1 MVVQTVPYQHYEAFQ
16 EKQNVLA
23 NLIKRHLKLIR
34 SLNMTQSE
42 NSLQQLETLVQ
53 SESFKVLVLGE
64 FKRGKSTFI
73 NALLGEE
80 VLPAYARPCTA
91 IINEV
96 KWGNTRRALLHPTKS
111 EENSVTE
118 PQEIPV
124 NQIEEYV
131 VIKDDVSEINSN
143 PYEKVELFW
152 PLELCRNGVEIID
165 SPGLNEH
172 DTRQK
177 VTMEYLSSVDAI
189 LFVLSCE
196 ALASKS
202 EMDVIDNTLIPTGH
216 EDIFFICNRFNM
228 IRGREKDS
236 IKQHGINKLAP
247 KTKRGAERVFFISA
261 LDGLEGRLEDDYE
274 RVENSGLLLVEK
286 ELEKFLST
294 ERGNIK
300 ILRPAAELQK
310 TIYEAR
316 AVIPQREAM
325 LRTDLKTLEAR
336 YEGAQEPLRRLQLQ
350 REQIVKRISNFLE
363 DIKQTISAEGSS
375 FYRRLADKVVTEW
388 VKTLEVKT
396 PVILTKSQIEKLIRE
411 VTEHLSLKVENELL
425 AWQNEI
431 LQPLVSSRLERLTQE
446 LDERANEFVNQLD
459 SLRIQVAGSIVSIDD
474 LNIKKVSVIERVL
487 AAGGGF
493 LLGAN
498 IGLAG
503 VGAVF
508 GYQEMAKA
516 IIPQLALT
524 VGVVILG
531 VTNPLLIFGAMAGG
545 GLIQGFLTTK
555 STNNRI
561 KEEAAKRFAASIRD
575 SAPQRGNKI
584 AEAVVIKLAEIENSI
599 NQSLGQEIQK
609 FREQVDSILQEKQQG
624 QSNVDETISELQVLS
639 RELDA
644 IDQELD
650 ALVARV
656 AIPNS

>member
-1 MVVQTVPYQHYEAFQ
+1 MVVQTVQYQHYEAFQ

-23 NLIKRHLKLIR
+23 DLIKRHLNLIR

-42 NSLQQLETLVQ
+42 KSLQQLETLVQ

-111 EENSVTE
+111 EENSITE

-131 VIKDDVSEINSN
+131 IIKDDVSEINSN

-228 IRGREKDS
+228 IRAREKDS

-286 ELEKFLST
+286 ELEKFLAT

-325 LRTDLKTLEAR
+325 LRTDFKTLEAR
-336 YEGAQEPLRRLQLQ
+336 YEDAQEPLRRLQIQ

-363 DIKQTISAEGSS
+363 DIKQTISAECSS

-396 PVILTKSQIEKLIRE
+396 PIILTKSQIEKLIRE
-411 VTEHLSLKVENELL
+411 VTEHLSLKMENELL

-446 LDERANEFVNQLD
+446 VDERANEFVNQLD

-575 SAPQRGNKI
+575 SAPQRGDKI
-584 AEAVVIKLAEIENSI
+584 AEAVVIKLAEIEKSI

-609 FREQVDSILQEKQQG
+609 FREQVDSILEEKKQG

>member
-1 MVVQTVPYQHYEAFQ
+1 MLTQTVIYQKYEAFK

-23 NLIKRHLKLIR
+23 NLIKRHLKLIS
-34 SLNMTQSE
+34 SLNMAQSKKP
-42 NSLQQLETLVQ
+42 LQQLESLVQ
-53 SESFKVLVLGE
+53 SDSFKVLVLGE

-73 NALLGEE
+73 NALLGEK

-96 KWGNTRRALLHPTKS
+96 KWADSPRALLHPAKS
-111 EENSVTE
+111 ADRPVPQ
-118 PQEIPV
+118 PQEVPV
-124 NQIEEYV
+124 NQIEDYV

-177 VTMEYLSSVDAI
+177 VTIDYLSSVDAI

-202 EMDVIDNTLIPTGH
+202 EMDIIDNTLIPAGH
-216 EDIFFICNRFNM
+216 QDIFFVCNRFNM
-228 IRGREKDS
+228 IEDEEKDS
-236 IKQHGINKLAP
+236 IRQHGINKLAP
-247 KTKRGAERVFFISA
+247 KTKRGAERVFFIDARGA
-261 LDGLEGRLEDDYE
+261 LGGRLKGDIGQIES
-274 RVENSGLLLVEK
+274 SGLALVER
-286 ELEKFLST
+286 ELEKFLAN
-294 ERGNIK
+294 EKGNIK
-300 ILRPAAELQK
+300 ILRPAAELQRA
-310 TIYEAR
+310 IYEAR

-325 LRTDLKTLEAR
+325 LRTDFKTLEAR
-336 YEGAQEPLRRLQLQ
+336 YEAAQEPLHRLQKQ
-350 REQIVKRISNFLE
+350 REQIVQRISNFLE

-375 FYRRLADKVVTEW
+375 FYRRLADKIVSEW
-388 VKTLEVKT
+388 VKNLEIKAPMV
-396 PVILTKSQIEKLIRE
+396 LTKSQIEKFIKE
-411 VTEHLSLKVENELL
+411 VSDHLSQKMENELL
-425 AWQNEI
+425 IWQNQV

-446 LDERANEFVNQLD
+446 IDERANEFVNQLD
-459 SLRIQVAGSIVSIDD
+459 SLKIQVVGSIVSIDD

-487 AAGGGF
+487 AAGGGL

-516 IIPQLALT
+516 IIPQLILSLAALT
-524 VGVVILG
+524 LAA
-531 VTNPLLIFGAMAGG
+531 TNPFLIFGAMAGG
-545 GLIQGFLTTK
+545 GLIQGFLTAK
-555 STNNRI
+555 STNNKI

-575 SAPQRGNKI
+575 SAPQRGDKI
-584 AEAVVIKLAEIENSI
+584 AEAVVTKLVEIQNSI
-599 NQSLGQEIQK
+599 NQGLGQEIQK
-609 FREQVDSILQEKQQG
+609 FREQVDSILEEKQQG
-624 QSNVDETISELQVLS
+624 QANVDAIISELQILS

-650 ALVARV
+650 TLVARV
-656 AIPNS
+656 AITNS

>member
-1 MVVQTVPYQHYEAFQ
+1 MVAQTVTYQKYEAFK

-23 NLIKRHLKLIR
+23 DLIKRHLKLIS

-53 SESFKVLVLGE
+53 SNSFKVLVLGE

-73 NALLGEE
+73 NALLGEK

-96 KWGNTRRALLHPTKS
+96 KWGDSRRALLHPAKS
-111 EENSVTE
+111 ADIPVPQ
-118 PQEIPV
+118 PQEVPV
-124 NQIEEYV
+124 NEIEEYV

-152 PLELCRNGVEIID
+152 PLELCRNKVEIID

-177 VTMEYLSSVDAI
+177 VTMDYLSTVDAI
-189 LFVLSCE
+189 LFILSCE

-202 EMDVIDNTLIPTGH
+202 EMDVIDNTLRPAGH

-228 IRGREKDS
+228 IEDEEKDS
-236 IKQHGINKLAP
+236 IKQHGIKKLAP
-247 KTKRGAERVFFISA
+247 KTKRGAERVFFIDARGA
-261 LDGLEGRLEDDYE
+261 LGARLKGDIGQ
-274 RVENSGLLLVEK
+274 VESSGLALVER
-286 ELEKFLST
+286 ELEKFLAN
-294 ERGNIK
+294 EKGNIK
-300 ILRPAAELQK
+300 ILRSAAELQRA
-310 TIYEAR
+310 IYEAR
-316 AVIPQREAM
+316 EVIPQREAM
-325 LRTDLKTLEAR
+325 LRTDFKTLEAR
-336 YEGAQEPLRRLQLQ
+336 YEAVQEPLHRLQIQ
-350 REQIVKRISNFLE
+350 REQIVQRISNFLE

-375 FYRRLADKVVTEW
+375 FYRRLADKIVSEW
-388 VKTLEVKT
+388 VKTLEIKT
-396 PVILTKSQIEKLIRE
+396 PMVLTKSQIEKLIKE
-411 VTEHLSLKVENELL
+411 VTDQLSHKMENELL
-425 AWQNEI
+425 VWQNEI

-446 LDERANEFVNQLD
+446 IDERANEFVNQLD
-459 SLRIQVAGSIVSIDD
+459 SLKIQVAGSVVSIDD

-487 AAGGGF
+487 AASGGF

-516 IIPQLALT
+516 IIPQLILT
-524 VGVVILG
+524 VATITIAA
-531 VTNPLLIFGAMAGG
+531 TNPLMWFAAMASGG
-545 GLIQGFLTTK
+545 VIQGFLTAKFTSNK
-555 STNNRI
+555 I

-575 SAPQRGNKI
+575 SAPQRGDKI
-584 AEAVVIKLAEIENSI
+584 AEAVVTKLAEIQNSI
-599 NQSLGQEIQK
+599 NQGLGQEIQN
-609 FREQVDSILQEKQQG
+609 FREQVDSILEEKQQG
-624 QSNVDETISELQVLS
+624 QANVDATISELQVLS

-656 AIPNS
+656 AIINS

>member
-1 MVVQTVPYQHYEAFQ
+1 MLLQTAPYQKYEEFK
-16 EKQNVLA
+16 EKQSVLA
-23 NLIKRHLKLIR
+23 NLIKRHLKLIS

-42 NSLQQLETLVQ
+42 KALQQLETLVQ
-53 SESFKVLVLGE
+53 SDSFKVLVLGE

-73 NALLGEE
+73 NALLGEK

-96 KWGNTRRALLHPTKS
+96 KWGDNRRALLHPAKLADS
-111 EENSVTE
+111 PVPS
-118 PQEIPV
+118 PQEVPV

-177 VTMEYLSSVDAI
+177 VTMDYLSNVDAI

-202 EMDVIDNTLIPTGH
+202 EIDVIENTLQPAGH
-216 EDIFFICNRFNM
+216 QDIFFICNRFNM
-228 IRGREKDS
+228 IEDEEKDS
-236 IKQHGINKLAP
+236 IKQHGISKLAP
-247 KTKRGAERVFFISA
+247 KTKRGAERVFFIDARGA
-261 LDGLEGRLEDDYE
+261 LGGRLKGDIEQ
-274 RVENSGLLLVEK
+274 VENSGLALVER
-286 ELEKFLST
+286 ELEKFLAN
-294 ERGNIK
+294 EKGNIK
-300 ILRPAAELQK
+300 ILRPAAELQRA
-310 TIYEAR
+310 IYEAR
-316 AVIPQREAM
+316 TVIPQREVM
-325 LRTDLKTLEAR
+325 LRTDVKTLEAR
-336 YEGAQEPLRRLQLQ
+336 YEAAQEPLRHLQIK
-350 REQIVKRISNFLE
+350 REQIVQRISNFLE

-375 FYRRLADKVVTEW
+375 FYRRLADKIVSEW
-388 VKTLEVKT
+388 VKNLEIKAPIV
-396 PVILTKSQIEKLIRE
+396 LTKSQIEKLIKE
-411 VTEHLSLKVENELL
+411 VSDHLSQKMENELL
-425 AWQNEI
+425 DWQNQV

-446 LDERANEFVNQLD
+446 IDERANEFVNQLD
-459 SLRIQVAGSIVSIDD
+459 SLKIQVVGSIVSIDD

-516 IIPQLALT
+516 IIPQLALSLAA
-524 VGVVILG
+524 IALAAA
-531 VTNPLLIFGAMAGG
+531 NPLVIFGAMAGG
-545 GLIQGFLTTK
+545 GLIQGLLTAK
-555 STNNRI
+555 STSNKI

-575 SAPQRGNKI
+575 SAPERGDKI
-584 AEAVVIKLAEIENSI
+584 AEAVVIKLTEIKNSI
-599 NQSLGQEIQK
+599 NQGLGQEIQK
-609 FREQVDSILQEKQQG
+609 FREQVDSILEEKQQG
-624 QSNVDETISELQVLS
+624 QASVDAIISELQVLS

-644 IDQELD
+644 IDRELD
-650 ALVARV
+650 TLVARV
-656 AIPNS
+656 AITNS

>member
-1 MVVQTVPYQHYEAFQ
+1 M
-16 EKQNVLA
+16 
-23 NLIKRHLKLIR
+23 
-34 SLNMTQSE
+34 
-42 NSLQQLETLVQ
+42 
-53 SESFKVLVLGE
+53 GE

-73 NALLGEE
+73 NAMLGEK

-96 KWGNTRRALLHPTKS
+96 KWGDSRRALLHPAKS
-111 EENSVTE
+111 AENPV
-118 PQEIPV
+118 PQSQEVPV

-152 PLELCRNGVEIID
+152 PLELCRNGIEIID

-177 VTMEYLSSVDAI
+177 VTMDYLSTVDAI

-216 EDIFFICNRFNM
+216 KDIFFICNRFNM
-228 IRGREKDS
+228 IEDEEKDS

-247 KTKRGAERVFFISA
+247 KTKRGAERVFFIDARGA
-261 LDGLEGRLEDDYE
+261 LGGRLKNDIGQ
-274 RVENSGLLLVEK
+274 VESSGLALVER
-286 ELEKFLST
+286 ELEKFLAN
-294 ERGNIK
+294 EKGNIK
-300 ILRPAAELQK
+300 ILRPAAELQRV
-310 TIYEAR
+310 IYEAR
-316 AVIPQREAM
+316 GVIPQREAM
-325 LRTDLKTLEAR
+325 LRTDFKSLEDR
-336 YEGAQEPLRRLQLQ
+336 YASAQKPLHGLQIQ
-350 REQIVKRISNFLE
+350 REQIVQRISNFLE

-375 FYRRLADKVVTEW
+375 FYRRLADKVVSDW
-388 VKTLEVKT
+388 VKMLETQTSMV
-396 PVILTKSQIEKLIRE
+396 LTKSQIEELIKE
-411 VTEHLSLKVENELL
+411 VTDQLSRKMENELL
-425 AWQNEI
+425 VWQNEI

-446 LDERANEFVNQLD
+446 IDERANEFVNQLD
-459 SLRIQVAGSIVSIDD
+459 SLKIQVVGSIVSIDD
-474 LNIKKVSVIERVL
+474 LNIKKVSVIERLL
-487 AAGGGF
+487 AASGGF

-516 IIPQLALT
+516 IIPQL
-524 VGVVILG
+524 ILS
-531 VTNPLLIFGAMAGG
+531 VAAITLAAANPLLIFGAMAGG
-545 GLIQGFLTTK
+545 GLIQGFLTAK
-555 STNNRI
+555 STNNKI

-575 SAPQRGNKI
+575 SAPQRGDKI
-584 AEAVVIKLAEIENSI
+584 AEAVVTKLTEIQNSI
-599 NQSLGQEIQK
+599 NHSLGQEIQK
-609 FREQVDSILQEKQQG
+609 FREQVDSILEEKQQG
-624 QSNVDETISELQVLS
+624 QANVDETISELQVLS
-639 RELDA
+639 KQLDA

>member
-228 IRGREKDS
+228 IRAREKDS